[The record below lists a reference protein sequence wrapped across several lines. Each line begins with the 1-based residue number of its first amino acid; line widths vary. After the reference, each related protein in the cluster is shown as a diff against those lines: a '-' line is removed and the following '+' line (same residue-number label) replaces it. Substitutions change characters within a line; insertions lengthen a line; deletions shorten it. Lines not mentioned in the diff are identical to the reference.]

1 MTDKIKDI
9 SNSYEIV
16 TLNSIKISKKVVE
29 KVKGLTD
36 KQRNVLFW
44 ELLADKTRTIRDKSM
59 LNLIKEIEEN
69 VS

>member
-9 SNSYEIV
+9 SNTYEIV
-16 TLNSIKISKKVVE
+16 TLNSIKIPKKVVE
-29 KVKGLTD
+29 KVKELTD

-59 LNLIKEIEEN
+59 ISLVKEIQEN